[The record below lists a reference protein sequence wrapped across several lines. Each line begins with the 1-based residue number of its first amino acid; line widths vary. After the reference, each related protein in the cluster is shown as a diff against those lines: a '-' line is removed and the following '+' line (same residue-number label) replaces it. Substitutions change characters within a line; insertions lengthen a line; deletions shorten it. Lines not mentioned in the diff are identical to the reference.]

1 MTSPLTQS
9 VITHS
14 GISKEQAFDLVTM
27 PEEELFASASQIREH
42 FFGNN
47 VEICC
52 IINAKS
58 GNCGMNCKFCSQS
71 SHNSTQIQ
79 SYPLYDQHTLDS
91 IVNEWADHP
100 VERCGL
106 VTSGGAL
113 VEDDVRQ
120 LAEFISSRKGQKG
133 PQFCGSLGRLKSEA
147 LQTLIDAGLTRLHHN
162 LETSEEFYPE
172 VCTTQTWRDR
182 LDTVHQAQELGLEV
196 CCGGLFGLGESW
208 EDRINFAY
216 ALKAEGIK
224 NVPMNFLYPHEGT
237 PMADRPLMEPG
248 EALRIIAL
256 YRHIMPEASLRICGG
271 RVSVLKERQAEMFA
285 AGASAFMTGNYLTI
299 AGEGISNDME
309 MLKTL
314 GLEVLSGSQS

>member
-1 MTSPLTQS
+1 MTSPFAQT
-9 VITHS
+9 VISHL
-14 GISKEQAFDLVTM
+14 GITREEAQILISL
-27 PEEELFASASQIREH
+27 PEKELFESATQIREH
-42 FFGNN
+42 FFGNK

-71 SHNSTQIQ
+71 GHNSTAIETH
-79 SYPLYDQHTLDS
+79 PLYQQEQLDA
-91 IVNEWADHP
+91 IVNEWADQP

-113 VEDDVRQ
+113 VEEDVLS
-120 LAEFISSRKGQKG
+120 LARFISSRKGKKG
-133 PQFCGSLGRLKSEA
+133 PKFCGSLGRLKEEA

-162 LETSEEFYPE
+162 LETSEEFYPQ

-182 LDTVHQAQELGLEV
+182 LDTVHQARQLGLEV

-216 ALKAEGIK
+216 ALKAEDIK
-224 NVPMNFLYPHEGT
+224 NVPMNFLYPHPGT
-237 PMADRPLMEPG
+237 PMANQPIMYAS

-271 RVSVLKERQAEMFA
+271 RVSVLKDRQRDMFA

-299 AGEGISNDME
+299 AGEGIGHD
-309 MLKTL
+309 LKMIEAL
-314 GLEVLSGSQS
+314 GLQVA

>member
-42 FFGNN
+42 FFSNK

-71 SHNSTQIQ
+71 SHNTTQIQ
-79 SYPLYDQHTLDS
+79 AYPLYDQQTLDS

-120 LAEFISSRKGQKG
+120 LAEFISSRKGKKG

-237 PMADRPLMEPG
+237 PMADRPLMAPG
-248 EALRIIAL
+248 EALRIIAV

-271 RVSVLKERQAEMFA
+271 RVSVLKERQPEMFA

-309 MLKTL
+309 MLKAL
-314 GLEVLSGSQS
+314 GLEVL

>member
-1 MTSPLTQS
+1 MTSPLAQS
-9 VITHS
+9 VIS
-14 GISKEQAFDLVTM
+14 NRGITREEALQLITLPEQ
-27 PEEELFASASQIREH
+27 ELFASATQIREH
-42 FFGNN
+42 YFSNK

-71 SHNSTQIQ
+71 SHSTTTIETH
-79 SYPLYDQHTLDS
+79 SLYTQEQLDA
-91 IVNEWADHP
+91 IVNEWADKP

-113 VEDDVRQ
+113 VEEDVHR
-120 LAEFISSRKGQKG
+120 LARFISSRKGKKG

-162 LETSEEFYPE
+162 LETSEEFYPQ

-182 LDTVHQAQELGLEV
+182 LDTVHQARQLGLEV

-208 EDRINFAY
+208 ADRINFAY
-216 ALKAEGIK
+216 ALKEEGIL
-224 NVPMNFLYPHEGT
+224 NVPINFLYPHPGT
-237 PMADRPLMEPG
+237 PMADRPIMDAS

-271 RVSVLKERQAEMFA
+271 RVSVLKDRQPDMFA

-299 AGEGISNDME
+299 SGEGIGHDLK
-309 MLKTL
+309 MLENL
-314 GLEVLSGSQS
+314 GLQVA